1 MLNNYCVF
9 ISVFCSLF
17 LLLLLYFTFLDFL
30 SSCEDGHSNQ
40 DGIQLISIDPK
51 DTLKSVNKH
60 SSQGR
65 TEMADEERQKSSL
78 EW

>member
-30 SSCEDGHSNQ
+30 SSCEDGHSAQ
-40 DGIQLISIDPK
+40 DMMEQISLDPK
-51 DTLKSVNKH
+51 ETFKSVNKH
-60 SSQGR
+60 SNQGH
-65 TEMADEERQKSSL
+65 TERADEERHESNS